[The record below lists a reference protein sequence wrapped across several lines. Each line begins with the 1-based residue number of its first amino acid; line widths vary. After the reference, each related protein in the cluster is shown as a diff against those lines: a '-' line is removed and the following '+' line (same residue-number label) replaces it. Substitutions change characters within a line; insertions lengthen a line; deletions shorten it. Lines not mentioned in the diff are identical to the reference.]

1 MKVYHI
7 AKARKPSDLPEW
19 LFDERERQ
27 VVGEQ
32 AQPDDVLDDQTQ
44 ASKSPEDGQ
53 LSGSNNGRT
62 LDPVSSQARLRGA
75 DRLKAMRD
83 AKREAAERNLMENI
97 PNGSRLTAGL
107 PSGPQRGRRQ

>member
-1 MKVYHI
+1 MKAYHI

-32 AQPDDVLDDQTQ
+32 TQPDDDQSQ
-44 ASKSPEDGQ
+44 PSKSPEDGK
-53 LSGSNNGRT
+53 LSGSNLNGRT

-97 PNGSRLTAGL
+97 PNGSRPAAGL